1 MLTRILFWKHS
12 IQLTYKVEFDK
23 KIVIILQQRWYTNKK
38 KERKKE
44 RKRKTLTVHTVA
56 PTHSSLKNIQSFS
69 NLCDNSNLPNVKKS
83 SVKKSSVKK
92 LLKVYVFL
100 LLVYQRRGL
109 SMIFPSARLIFVFY
123 DYSYFS
129 YNFHVTDVKIQIM
142 RTIHEIIIW

>member
-1 MLTRILFWKHS
+1 M
-12 IQLTYKVEFDK
+12 
-23 KIVIILQQRWYTNKK
+23 N
-38 KERKKE
+38 
-44 RKRKTLTVHTVA
+44 KRKCYGVVFLFIYRRWG
-56 PTHSSLKNIQSFS
+56 SSGYWSVPNTSDFQRIFQSFS
-69 NLCDNSNLPNVKKS
+69 NLCANSILPN
-83 SVKKSSVKK
+83 VKKSSVKK

-142 RTIHEIIIW
+142 RTIYEIII